1 MNAMRN
7 TKETLSE
14 QAYSVL
20 KEKLLTLESGAYL
33 SARQFANDIG
43 MSYTPVRE
51 AFLRLQSEGAL
62 KQIPNVGFFVATMDL
77 SEMAQLF
84 QVRECVEPF
93 VLNKVFQRIT
103 GEHITRMRE
112 HENEQRE
119 ALAAKDIARYMAIDI
134 RLHSV
139 LLELYGNQHLISLY
153 SKVREKYMFCSNRI
167 ALGFYP
173 GAIDEHSRVID
184 AIEAGDAELSLELL
198 NSHIDNAKQRMM
210 EGYTNVVL

>member
-1 MNAMRN
+1 MSA
-7 TKETLSE
+7 THKIKETLSE
-14 QAYSVL
+14 QAYSEL
-20 KEKLLTLESGAYL
+20 KERLLTLESGAYL

-84 QVRECVEPF
+84 QVRECIEPF
-93 VLNKVFQRIT
+93 VLQKVFPRIT
-103 GEHITRMRE
+103 DSHIARMRVYE
-112 HENEQRE
+112 REQRE
-119 ALAAKDIARYMAIDI
+119 ALDLKDIARYMDLDI
-134 RLHSV
+134 KLHEV
-139 LLELYGNQHLISLY
+139 LLELYGNQHLMSLY
-153 SKVREKYMFCSNRI
+153 HKVREKYMFCSNRI

-173 GAIDEHSRVID
+173 GAIDEHSKVIG

-198 NSHIDNAKQRMM
+198 NSHIENAKQRMM
-210 EGYTNVVL
+210 EGYINVVM

>member
-1 MNAMRN
+1 MNAMRK

-51 AFLRLQSEGAL
+51 AFLRMQSEGAL

-77 SEMAQLF
+77 GEMAQLF

-93 VLNKVFQRIT
+93 VLQKVFQRVT
-103 GEHITRMRE
+103 GEHISRMRE
-112 HENEQRE
+112 HEHEQRE

-134 RLHSV
+134 SLHSV

-210 EGYTNVVL
+210 EGYINVVL